1 MPHPYTTFRLRLA
14 RHAIAQ
20 LAARLRGSAEIV
32 VMVMGP
38 AIVGLLAFAAMPPML
53 AAAQPLVLA
62 LPLLCLHA
70 LAMSL
75 PVALLRPQ
83 VVPAHVRA
91 WLHPLP
97 LSPTRQL
104 RAGAAVAALLTA
116 PLALAYA
123 ASLAIWL
130 YERPDWLAPA
140 RAVAGTL
147 LSFLLTWAC
156 ATWLLVRAV
165 ALPAVPRQ
173 APAAAAGSGS
183 APHLDIGTGWLYRW
197 RQLFWLPLWRNG
209 SLAGPRQ
216 AALLAGTLL
225 ATVVWMRTPA
235 GVPRA
240 FGAMLASALLVL
252 LVHEADSALRSQLAR
267 LQVLT
272 AAWPLDLAALAR
284 RARGLLLLGLALVLA
299 SVAALGWPAHAW
311 DHTAGHLWLTCAGAS
326 AALLVLT
333 PPFSARG
340 RMALVALAIM
350 LLCATGSKL
359 WN

>member
-1 MPHPYTTFRLRLA
+1 LTHPYTTFRLHLA

-32 VMVMGP
+32 LMVMGP
-38 AIVGLLAFAAMPPML
+38 AVIGLLAFAAMPAML
-53 AAAQPLVLA
+53 AAAQPVPLA

-75 PVALLRPQ
+75 PMVLLRPQ
-83 VVPAHVRA
+83 VAPAHVRA
-91 WLHPLP
+91 WLQPLP
-97 LSPTRQL
+97 IPSSLQL
-104 RAGAAVAALLTA
+104 QAAAAVACMLTA

-130 YERPDWLAPA
+130 YQRPDWLAPL

-147 LSFLLTWAC
+147 LSFILTWAC
-156 ATWLLVRAV
+156 ATWLLVRA
-165 ALPAVPRQ
+165 AAPPSATQQ
-173 APAAAAGSGS
+173 APAAAAAIGIEPHSEARSG
-183 APHLDIGTGWLYRW
+183 GLYRW

-225 ATVVWMRTPA
+225 AAVFWMRAPA

-240 FGAMLASALLVL
+240 FGAILASALLVL
-252 LVHEADSALRSQLAR
+252 LVHEADTALRSQLAR
-267 LQVLT
+267 LRVLA
-272 AAWPLDLAALAR
+272 AAWPLDLDALAR
-284 RARGLLLLGLALVLA
+284 RARALLVLGA
-299 SVAALGWPAHAW
+299 TAVLAAVAAIGWPAHAW
-311 DHTAGHLWLTCAGAS
+311 QHTAGHLWLALAGAS
-326 AALLVLT
+326 APLLVLT

-340 RMALVALAIM
+340 RMALVAFAIM